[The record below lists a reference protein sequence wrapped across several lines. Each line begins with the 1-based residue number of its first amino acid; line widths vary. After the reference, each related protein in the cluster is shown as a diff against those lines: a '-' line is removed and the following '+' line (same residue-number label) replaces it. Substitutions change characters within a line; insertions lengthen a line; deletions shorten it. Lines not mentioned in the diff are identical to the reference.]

1 MLNPKLSDN
10 QIQTFQRVK
19 VYRNIRK
26 QVFSVLD
33 KKSRRLIAHKPSL
46 VLTNVEF
53 MIGKAGQK
61 RVRLEK
67 QKNVHA
73 YVIGD
78 YVGTI
83 DTHDF
88 SISDFMLVIYNPYL
102 TDTFIIEEENIP
114 IFNADKCYLI
124 NGKCYVNKNSNDY

>member
-1 MLNPKLSDN
+1 MSNPKVSDKD
-10 QIQTFQRVK
+10 IPTFQRVK

-26 QVFSVLD
+26 QIFSVLD
-33 KKSRRLIAHKPSL
+33 KKSGRLITHEPSL

-53 MIGKAGQK
+53 KVGKAGQK

-78 YVGTI
+78 YIGTI
-83 DTHDF
+83 DTNEVN
-88 SISDFMLVIYNPYL
+88 ISDFMLVFYNPYL
-102 TDTFIIEEENIP
+102 TDTFMIVEGNIP
-114 IFNADKCYLI
+114 IFNAKKCYLI
-124 NGKCYVNKNSNDY
+124 NGKCYVDKISI